1 MLTRKASSEELL
13 SGAFTVMTRKAP
25 SEELPSGAFRVIRQ
39 DVNFESEAV
48 MTFWLHRPTK

>member
-1 MLTRKASSEELL
+1 
-13 SGAFTVMTRKAP
+13 MTRKAP